1 MKGAGDRADP
11 GRPVRSLLNAG
22 ADRPAAA
29 VRGPG
34 PTGGLDRPRGTDRGG
49 PPGAGTDRRGPPGA
63 GTDRPPPTVTSVNRP
78 RTSTRW
84 WARVIRDARGELRR
98 AGLEI
103 ALLGPAQRAARGQ
116 PVVDPGGLPV
126 AGHLEQ
132 VRAHRVD
139 PVMPGERGV
148 RGRSGFGRGQL
159 PQTRRRAVHR
169 DPRPGRHR
177 RWGCRLLSQ
186 PEPAVRHG
194 ARRPAEVRPVVPDD
208 RRPAQDRRQ
217 LADHPRTQLDA
228 LLHGRVLRAALD
240 PTP

>member
-1 MKGAGDRADP
+1 MPERTDRQRPAGGP
-11 GRPVRSLLNAG
+11 
-22 ADRPAAA
+22 DRPA
-29 VRGPG
+29 
-34 PTGGLDRPRGTDRGG
+34 DWTDRGG
-49 PPGAGTDRRGPPGA
+49 PTGAGTDRRGPPGA

-84 WARVIRDARGELRR
+84 WARVIRDAGGELRR
-98 AGLEI
+98 AGFEI
-103 ALLGPAQRAARGQ
+103 ALLEPAQRAARGQ

-186 PEPAVRHG
+186 PEPAVRHA
-194 ARRPAEVRPVVPDD
+194 ARRPAEVQCHVAKVDLAVCAAH
-208 RRPAQDRRQ
+208 RRGVTGVTAVTWCDQRSW
-217 LADHPRTQLDA
+217 
-228 LLHGRVLRAALD
+228 LLLCC
-240 PTP
+240 